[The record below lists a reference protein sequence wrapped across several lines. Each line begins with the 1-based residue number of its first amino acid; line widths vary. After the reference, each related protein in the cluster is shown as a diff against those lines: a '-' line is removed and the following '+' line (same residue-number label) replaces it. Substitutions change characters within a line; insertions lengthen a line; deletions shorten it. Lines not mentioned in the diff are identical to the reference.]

1 MEPVTIIHV
10 SDQAFMTILL
20 SGLEA
25 YKVAL
30 AEDEEQNDAVE
41 QVPMEFFGHLF
52 GTCTVREEGKYFSVE
67 HVSIDSTALQ
77 GDVGVRPN
85 PHSLMLK
92 DALINF
98 CWPHYQYLGYVHSH
112 PYESAKEMQSNKG
125 FLLSDEDKEYCDAYD
140 DILLLMSIGKLTYP
154 PEGEPCFYKDKSNVL
169 KLEIAN
175 FRILLSAY
183 SVDLSEEDEEC
194 DDDVQSPY
202 PVPIKLRVFPQL
214 LCGYSLPIVLQKETA
229 AVPQGHCG
237 DGAGYTDFASQQ

>member
-1 MEPVTIIHV
+1 MEPVTMIHV

-30 AEDEEQNDAVE
+30 AEDEEQSDAVE

-52 GTCTVREEGKYFSVE
+52 GTCTVREGGKYFSVE

-183 SVDLSEEDEEC
+183 PVDLSEEDEEC
-194 DDDVQSPY
+194 DDDETGVFIDDEKENIILDCPALMGMIWNDDRTRY
-202 PVPIKLRVFPQL
+202 PHGNAFSTVMNCLRSNL
-214 LCGYSLPIVLQKETA
+214 E
-229 AVPQGHCG
+229 
-237 DGAGYTDFASQQ
+237 